1 MKFVINN
8 TEWNIEELE
17 KEKLDEMYKEE
28 NEGKVYY
35 TFGVTKYPKHTIYIN
50 KNMCTSQKIR
60 TLKHEL
66 AHCYMWSYGL
76 YNVTEITEEILCDIV
91 ACSNDFINE
100 IVERYIKE
108 VEKELVND

>member
-35 TFGVTKYPKHTIYIN
+35 LSLIHI
-50 KNMCTSQKIR
+50 
-60 TLKHEL
+60 
-66 AHCYMWSYGL
+66 
-76 YNVTEITEEILCDIV
+76 
-91 ACSNDFINE
+91 
-100 IVERYIKE
+100 
-108 VEKELVND
+108 